1 MAQKHGSQSAWE
13 WRAAWLCWSPSVL
26 RGVSLE
32 AGQPQ
37 LPAWGSWRWRPGE
50 LTNSGGRS
58 TAWGWK
64 AICRSGSSQALVS
77 SPSTAGGYLAK
88 NFMQLL
94 DTQKEEIKR
103 YDFWLKWKRISDWI
117 WWRSKKKHCEKCFR
131 LANPGTFTSL
141 SLHQLCVVGP
151 ERKGDTILISA
162 LKAEPCV
169 VLQFWIFFFKTTET
183 MIEGSVKFKGC
194 G

>member
-1 MAQKHGSQSAWE
+1 MGKGDSRPMAQKHGSQSAWE
-13 WRAAWLCWSPSVL
+13 WCAAWLCWSPSLL

-64 AICRSGSSQALVS
+64 ALCRSGSSQALVS

-117 WWRSKKKHCEKCFR
+117 WWRSKKKHCEKASGLQIQEPLPPC
-131 LANPGTFTSL
+131 LCTS
-141 SLHQLCVVGP
+141 CVWWGQ
-151 ERKGDTILISA
+151 RGK
-162 LKAEPCV
+162 
-169 VLQFWIFFFKTTET
+169 ET
-183 MIEGSVKFKGC
+183 LF
-194 G
+194 